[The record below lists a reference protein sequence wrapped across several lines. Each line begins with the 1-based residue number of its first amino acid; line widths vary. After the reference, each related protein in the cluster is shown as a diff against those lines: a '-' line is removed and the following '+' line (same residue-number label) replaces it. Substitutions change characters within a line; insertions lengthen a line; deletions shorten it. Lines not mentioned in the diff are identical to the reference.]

1 MPVAHLP
8 VPAACPSSR
17 DNGGMPYRR
26 RPSSTPTSRVS
37 VHIIDVDGIEVRVTR
52 KRIKNMYL
60 RIKPPTGTVE
70 VSAPMR
76 MAERRIVD
84 FVRERRGWILG
95 QRERIAQARR
105 LAAAEMA
112 AREASMPRGE
122 DSTDRATAAS
132 VADSADGAG
141 AVGCTGSVNSAGSAV
156 FVSVANPLADPVA
169 DSVDFAG
176 SVRPVGF
183 ANAVEVPL
191 EGLDDY
197 AGETRLASGETRMT
211 PNGPNMAPNGPS
223 ASPGEPSA
231 SPGEAHAS
239 PGGPSAS
246 PGINPPSTS
255 PVVPDRAIIWTDER
269 RRHAAAAI
277 EAALPALLD
286 KWTPVVGKAPT
297 HVTLRLMTSRWGS
310 CTPKTGRI
318 RLNLQLGLMEPKFLE
333 YVLVHELTHLW
344 EHGHGPRF
352 RARMDAYLPGWR
364 ELRRELNRR
373 AVL

>member
-1 MPVAHLP
+1 
-8 VPAACPSSR
+8 
-17 DNGGMPYRR
+17 MPYRR
-26 RPSSTPTSRVS
+26 RSSSTPAPRVS
-37 VHIIDVDGIEVRVTR
+37 VHIIDADGIEVRVTR

-76 MAERRIVD
+76 MAERRIVE

-112 AREASMPRGE
+112 AREASLPHGE
-122 DSTDRATAAS
+122 DSTDRAVSAS

-141 AVGCTGSVNSAGSAV
+141 AVGCTGSVNSADSAV

-169 DSVDFAG
+169 DSAGSGG
-176 SVRPVGF
+176 SVRPAGF

-197 AGETRLASGETRMT
+197 AGETRMA

-231 SPGEAHAS
+231 SPGE
-239 PGGPSAS
+239 PSAS
-246 PGINPPSTS
+246 PGINPPSPS
-255 PVVPDRAIIWTDER
+255 PVVPDHAIVWTDER

-286 KWTPVVGKAPT
+286 KWTPVVGKSPT

>member
-1 MPVAHLP
+1 M
-8 VPAACPSSR
+8 
-17 DNGGMPYRR
+17 
-26 RPSSTPTSRVS
+26 
-37 VHIIDVDGIEVRVTR
+37 TR

-105 LAAAEMA
+105 LAAAEMV

-122 DSTDRATAAS
+122 DSVD
-132 VADSADGAG
+132 
-141 AVGCTGSVNSAGSAV
+141 SAV
-156 FVSVANPLADPVA
+156 FVSVANPLADPVV
-169 DSVDFAG
+169 DSAGSGG
-176 SVRPVGF
+176 SVRPAGF

-197 AGETRLASGETRMT
+197 AGETRMAH
-211 PNGPNMAPNGPS
+211 NGPNMAPDGPS

-231 SPGEAHAS
+231 SLGGTHAS
-239 PGGPSAS
+239 PGGLDVS
-246 PGINPPSTS
+246 PGIDPSSPS
-255 PVVPDRAIIWTDER
+255 PVVPDRAIVWTDER

-277 EAALPALLD
+277 EAVLPALLD
-286 KWTPVVGKAPT
+286 KWTPVVGKSPT

-333 YVLVHELTHLW
+333 YVFVHELTHLW

-364 ELRRELNRR
+364 DLRRELNRR